1 MKCDS
6 LIRSSTPVRF
16 ENQIVVACKTIFI
29 SATPYPN
36 APDSFDWTQKYT
48 MESRSLRE
56 LLAPKTVNKIG
67 FAANICWTVLG
78 VVLSS
83 VFLDMENNEPLLWFG
98 ISLSFN
104 CLWNILPIRQ
114 IQSWWTWG
122 TTAASWTPTRNS
134 SKEALQSVLFS
145 ACCQIP
151 TWNSFHLPAK
161 NGILSLKLS
170 F

>member
-1 MKCDS
+1 MPQTVSIELKSTSWNPLESFWRLKQSTS
-6 LIRSSTPVRF
+6 LVLQQMFFGLCLELFYQASFWTWKTTNRGSTVMQKTTKNSSKGSVT
-16 ENQIVVACKTIFI
+16 NNLK
-29 SATPYPN
+29 SDATN
-36 APDSFDWTQKYT
+36 
-48 MESRSLRE
+48 L
-56 LLAPKTVNKIG
+56 
-67 FAANICWTVLG
+67 
-78 VVLSS
+78 
-83 VFLDMENNEPLLWFG
+83 VFLYTLLWFG

-161 NGILSLKLS
+161 NGLLSLKLS